1 MKAKD
6 VLQKKRS
13 VTMEKALIGFT
24 GAYVLGVVS
33 YAVSWT
39 VAVAVSGILIFAV
52 VMDIYL
58 TRTEPKPKLEG
69 VKHGGETRRG
79 FEKM

>member
-13 VTMEKALIGFT
+13 TTIERVLIGVT
-24 GAYVLGVVS
+24 GAYLMGVLSLALSWIVVTIVS
-33 YAVSWT
+33 AV
-39 VAVAVSGILIFAV
+39 LIFAV

-69 VKHGGETRRG
+69 VKHGGQGRRG
-79 FEKM
+79 FEKI